1 MLYHLSEWLKE
12 IWFPF
17 NVFHYISFRS
27 FLAFL
32 IAFFVVVVVLP
43 RFGRFVLKFYPD
55 EGVTRE
61 YLEHH
66 KDKSLVPTAGGIVIV
81 ITLIVLSFL
90 FLRLDTP
97 YPYLASL
104 VLLLFGL
111 IGFAD
116 DFSKIA
122 YKNGNKFRSAVLN
135 RLVKNRGLTAKQKFL
150 LQILAATLVGILAS
164 SLLPVDT
171 KLYFPLFKE
180 LNVDLGPFYL
190 LWFVFIVVGF
200 SNALNLTDGLDGLA
214 IGVSLTTAAVMAFVA
229 YLAGNVIYA
238 NYLGIPYVPYTGE
251 LTILLLAF
259 IGSGL
264 AFLWHNT
271 FPAKIFMGDS
281 GSLAIGALLSF
292 IALATKSEF
301 IFFVAGGIMV
311 VEVISVIL
319 QVSYCKLTRKLS
331 GECKRIFKMSPIH
344 HHFEK
349 LGWAEPQ
356 IVVRFWII
364 SILLGIASLTL
375 LKLR

>member
-1 MLYHLSEWLKE
+1 
-12 IWFPF
+12 
-17 NVFHYISFRS
+17 
-27 FLAFL
+27 L
-32 IAFFVVVVVLP
+32 IAFFVVVLILP
-43 RFGRFVLKFYPD
+43 KFGSFVLRFYPK
-55 EGVTRE
+55 EGLTRE

-66 KDKSLVPTAGGIVIV
+66 KEKSFVPTAGGVILV
-81 ITLIVLSFL
+81 LTLVVLSFL

-104 VLLLFGL
+104 VLLSFGL

-116 DFSKIA
+116 DFFKIA
-122 YKNGNKFRSAVLN
+122 GKGGIEFRSPILNGAVKNG
-135 RLVKNRGLTAKQKFL
+135 GLTVKQKLL
-150 LQILAATLVGILAS
+150 LQILAATFVGLLA
-164 SLLPVDT
+164 LKFLPLDT
-171 KLYFPLFKE
+171 KIYFPLFKD
-180 LNVDLGPFYL
+180 LSLDLGYFYL
-190 LWFVFIVVGF
+190 LWFVFIIVGF

-214 IGVSLTTAAVMAFVA
+214 IGVSLTTASVMAFVA
-229 YLAGNVIYA
+229 YLTGNVIYA
-238 NYLGIPYVPYTGE
+238 NYLGIPYVSYAGE

-259 IGSGL
+259 IGGGL

-281 GSLAIGALLSF
+281 GSLAIGALLAF
-292 IALATKSEF
+292 VALATKSEF
-301 IFFVAGGIMV
+301 IFFVAGGMMV
-311 VEVISVIL
+311 LEALSVLL
-319 QVSYCKLTRKLS
+319 QVAYCKLTRRLS